1 MNLSAGSSLK
11 HSLSER
17 LTWPKEL
24 KLLARK
30 LVLLCPRAHLLLFS
44 QPAFIFS
51 FSRHLVSRVHHG
63 RDADFED
70 PLSRH
75 RSWVT
80 HLFLKISQAGRANR
94 GSSGFRLFSF
104 ASSALDNS
112 STAPPWIEL
121 AIFID
126 PSHYWC
132 QTWIAFSRPTFQ
144 KQKAVGVAQLAER
157 SLPTPE
163 ICGSNPEM
171 RNIFFVFSGDENK

>member
-30 LVLLCPRAHLLLFS
+30 LVLLCPRAHELLFS
-44 QPAFIFS
+44 QPVSIFS
-51 FSRHLVSRVHHG
+51 FSRHLVSGVHHG

-80 HLFLKISQAGRANR
+80 HLFLKIAEAGRANP
-94 GSSGFRLFSF
+94 GSSGFRLFSL
-104 ASSALDNS
+104 ASSALDNR
-112 STAPPWIEL
+112 L
-121 AIFID
+121 QVFIFKFQDEILVIVL
-126 PSHYWC
+126 HVFFFTHWNF
-132 QTWIAFSRPTFQ
+132 QGAVEMNGRPFPRTLIQVWF
-144 KQKAVGVAQLAER
+144 ARGWM
-157 SLPTPE
+157 
-163 ICGSNPEM
+163 I
-171 RNIFFVFSGDENK
+171 